1 MTTQVRSQELKDE
14 LPVDPE
20 LEGFLGLDPEIDG
33 VSIVDLREGSGHI
46 KIRCLES

>member
-1 MTTQVRSQELKDE
+1 VRSRELKGE
-14 LPVDPE
+14 LAADPE
-20 LEGFLGLDPEIDG
+20 LEGFLGMYPEIEG